1 MVILFDVDPETA
13 IDLAKTGYV
22 SVVEPGENV
31 VFEKVAVAKASQ
43 GNLRGV
49 PVTRGNLGVPFGRHI
64 DGRAR
69 VCGSSD
75 PARAGRQVRCRGTV
89 KGDLQKSAPK
99 KSPSADDEQT
109 EHGSGDPRYLPVH
122 FPTRVQQMAAE
133 VASVSVEDWPVGDDF
148 LLREAVEAGAALA
161 SIARGILPFSRAYTL
176 ADVEIRW
183 RCVPVSTPT
192 RPHPG
197 TLATRDPA
205 RDVPAARVLHLG
217 DAAGYPPGARD
228 ARTRG

>member
-1 MVILFDVDPETA
+1 
-13 IDLAKTGYV
+13 
-22 SVVEPGENV
+22 
-31 VFEKVAVAKASQ
+31 
-43 GNLRGV
+43 
-49 PVTRGNLGVPFGRHI
+49 
-64 DGRAR
+64 
-69 VCGSSD
+69 
-75 PARAGRQVRCRGTV
+75 
-89 KGDLQKSAPK
+89 
-99 KSPSADDEQT
+99 
-109 EHGSGDPRYLPVH
+109 
-122 FPTRVQQMAAE
+122 MAAE

-161 SIARGILPFSRAYTL
+161 SIARGILPFSRAYSL

-205 RDVPAARVLHLG
+205 RAAPTARVIHLG
-217 DAAGYPPGARD
+217 DATGYPPGGRD